1 MHTLMVIA
9 GGLALLGLSLLAA
22 RIFGAPG
29 SAALAQAVKAFIG
42 LWLVCA
48 ALNMWIGVTR
58 AGYTVGQEAPI
69 FLVVFGVPAA
79 AALLVG
85 WWLARG

>member
-9 GGLALLGLSLLAA
+9 GGFVLLGLSLAAA
-22 RIFGAPG
+22 RLFGAPG
-29 SAALAQAVKAFIG
+29 SAGLVQAVKAFIG
-42 LWLVCA
+42 LWLTCA
-48 ALNMWIGVTR
+48 AINMWVGVTR

-85 WWLARG
+85 WWLSRS

>member
-1 MHTLMVIA
+1 MHTLKVIA
-9 GGLALLGLSLLAA
+9 GGFALLGLSLLAT

-29 SAALAQAVKAFIG
+29 AAGLVQAVKAFLG

-48 ALNMWIGVTR
+48 AVNMWVGVTR

-79 AALLVG
+79 AALLVW
-85 WWLARG
+85 WWLARS